1 MIWMLSLCTC
11 WTDEDHRSIFSRS
24 PSRDEQ
30 VLQDRSGLRRSSRC
44 GFDCA
49 HAFEIGCQV
58 KENYRQLAS
67 NNSRWVHSSKFSMGC
82 DAKDIISPI
91 EMIEHHSFR
100 RTNRPWITPGVQGLR
115 LTASNLPRLRWKR
128 ETLEVLAMFACLNLL
143 RAALTITAPLARL
156 QAILRTDN
164 MRQLD
169 FHRPY

>member
-100 RTNRPWITPGVQGLR
+100 RTNRPWITPSVQGLR
-115 LTASNLPRLRWKR
+115 LTAFNLSRLRWKR
-128 ETLEVLAMFACLNLL
+128 ETLKVLAMFACLNLP
-143 RAALTITAPLARL
+143 RTALIITAPLAR
-156 QAILRTDN
+156 
-164 MRQLD
+164 
-169 FHRPY
+169 F